1 MLLKGSAR
9 VAEIPTYTTTIQYH
23 TTQYMKTIKST
34 YIPELASKTLA
45 QIDAAMASMTVTG
58 CIDQINWPELYP
70 VAPQTTFILAHT
82 DHMLYVR
89 YEVKGEVPLATKT
102 NDLEL
107 VNEDACVEIFIA
119 DQDNTHYWNFEFNPA
134 GVCNAS
140 HRKERKVDVVRLNA
154 EQLTSIQ
161 RYGQQLCAA
170 HWTLLIG
177 IPLSLIELD
186 LTKEHSRRANLY
198 KCGDKTPMKHYASWN
213 PIKAEAPA
221 FHLPAFFGEVIFE

>member
-1 MLLKGSAR
+1 
-9 VAEIPTYTTTIQYH
+9 
-23 TTQYMKTIKST
+23 MKTIKST

-58 CIDQINWPELYP
+58 CIDQINWSELYP
-70 VAPQTTFILAHT
+70 AAPQTTFTLAHT
-82 DHMLYVR
+82 DQMLYVR
-89 YEVKGEVPLATKT
+89 YEVKGELPLATKT

-140 HRKERKVDVVRLNA
+140 HRKERKVDVVRLNP
-154 EQLTSIQ
+154 EQLASIQ

-170 HWTLLIG
+170 HWTLLVG
-177 IPLSLIELD
+177 IPLSLIQLD

-198 KCGDKTPMKHYASWN
+198 KCGDKTAMKHYASWN
-213 PIKAEAPA
+213 PIEAEAPA
-221 FHLPAFFGEVIFE
+221 FHLPAFFGEIQF